1 VPSVPT
7 GTSDLA
13 GYGTWQIGDQVTV
26 LANLIVGQTPNI
38 TIRSYNSVYDQFLP
52 ASNATPTDASGT
64 ATEINGVNSSTAGGG
79 QQTITTNFTAKTF
92 ILVEDV
98 GGLGLGVQWVC
109 IG

>member
-64 ATEINGVNSSTAGGG
+64 ATEINGVNSSTTGGG